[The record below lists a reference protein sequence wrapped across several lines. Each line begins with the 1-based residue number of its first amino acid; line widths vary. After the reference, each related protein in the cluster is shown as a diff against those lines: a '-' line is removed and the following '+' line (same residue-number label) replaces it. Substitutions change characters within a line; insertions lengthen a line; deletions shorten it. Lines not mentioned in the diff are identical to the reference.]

1 MENAL
6 PKIKSG
12 IKAAPVGAVI
22 GIVGGY
28 LLAKQLGYH
37 KTITV
42 IPFMVIGTIVGAA
55 IGSKVN
61 NGRN

>member
-1 MENAL
+1 MESAL

-12 IKAAPVGAVI
+12 IEAAPVGAVV
-22 GIVGGY
+22 GIVSGY
-28 LLAKQLGYH
+28 LLAKSLGYH

-61 NGRN
+61 TAIK

>member
-1 MENAL
+1 MESAL

-22 GIVGGY
+22 GIAAGY
-28 LLAKQLGYH
+28 LLAKELGYH

-55 IGSKVN
+55 IGSKVKTL
-61 NGRN
+61 